1 MTLGPLRLG
10 SQFICLKWVNSSLL
24 WVNPFEVSLT
34 AQKKKLLAN
43 PGPSPPLFLKCFP
56 RSLGLGAELPSL

>member
-34 AQKKKLLAN
+34 AQMKKLVAKLE
-43 PGPSPPLFLKCFP
+43 PYPMHVFP
-56 RSLGLGAELPSL
+56 MESRVGC

>member
-34 AQKKKLLAN
+34 AQKKKLMAN
-43 PGPSPPLFLKCFP
+43 PGPSPPPSF
-56 RSLGLGAELPSL
+56 SSVSHGALG